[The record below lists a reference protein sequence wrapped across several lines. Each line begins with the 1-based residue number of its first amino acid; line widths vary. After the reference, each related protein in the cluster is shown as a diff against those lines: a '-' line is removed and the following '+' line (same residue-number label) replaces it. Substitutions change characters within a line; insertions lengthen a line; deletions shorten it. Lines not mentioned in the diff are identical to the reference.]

1 MIVTYTKNILIL
13 LFGKIFFVI
22 LSLEKVFFMLNSLL
36 NNRIKISPR
45 QFRFGVFLLL
55 FCWAW
60 AGYSQSVTNGWTR
73 YFIRNGLIQAGH
85 TRIIPIN
92 DISVNSENS
101 TRYPF
106 AAGGRF
112 GGPAELVEY
121 TKGPATAA
129 EAGWYYFVISGDDG
143 YKISK
148 TLGATQT
155 DIVTARET
163 WGGNLGRCRISL
175 VYLNVGESLKITHNN
190 RGNRNHPY
198 ALNITNFSK
207 LSEPAIGVGA
217 CSNNGIPLTH
227 NATMPPASNMAHF
240 TPDMHPENRN
250 NCIWEETI
258 TLLTYWRVKK
268 ITKNGVCGTEEKRI
282 LTDNISNAFDSV
294 KQLCPDDPYGRY
306 EIRVEYEYNNGVDT
320 QSLFS
325 STQTFIVPELKTPPV
340 VSECAKSLKTASWD
354 TATNSVKTSADKVE
368 IEKSKLNI
376 TIEDALACCPMS
388 WYITEKGSTTKL
400 FEGTGQPSTS
410 TQKIELADS
419 DTQEKKYTIT
429 YTLGCSGQ
437 TKSENITIRPRPKV
451 EIQ

>member
-1 MIVTYTKNILIL
+1 
-13 LFGKIFFVI
+13 
-22 LSLEKVFFMLNSLL
+22 MLNSLL
-36 NNRIKISPR
+36 NNKIKLSR
-45 QFRFGVFLLL
+45 KQFRFGIFLLL
-55 FCWAW
+55 FCLAW
-60 AGYSQSVTNGWTR
+60 VGYSQSVANGWTR
-73 YFIRNGLIQAGH
+73 YFIRNGLIQ
-85 TRIIPIN
+85 TSRTTTIN
-92 DISVNSENS
+92 SNNISVNSKNS

-112 GGPAELVEY
+112 GGSAELVEY
-121 TKGPATAA
+121 TKGPTTAT
-129 EAGWYYFVISGDDG
+129 EVGWYYFVISGDDG

-155 DIVTARET
+155 DIVTNRET
-163 WGGNLGRCRISL
+163 WANHLGRCRINL
-175 VYLNVGESLKITHNN
+175 VYLNVGEILKITHNN
-190 RGNRNHPY
+190 RSNRNHPY
-198 ALNITNFSK
+198 ALNVTNFTK
-207 LSEPAIGVGA
+207 LSTVNISVGA
-217 CSNNGIPLTH
+217 CSNNSIPLTH
-227 NATMPPASNMAHF
+227 SATMPPASNMAHF
-240 TPDMHPENRN
+240 TSDMHQDNRYD
-250 NCIWEETI
+250 CIWEEAT
-258 TLLTYWRVKK
+258 TLVTYWRVKK
-268 ITKNGVCGTEEKRI
+268 ITKNGICGSEEKRI
-282 LTDNISNAFDSV
+282 SGRITNAFEIA
-294 KQLCPDDPYGRY
+294 KQLCPNDPYGKY
-306 EIRVEYEYNNGVDT
+306 KIRAEYEYSNGVDK

-368 IEKSKLNI
+368 IKKSKLNI
-376 TIEDALACCPMS
+376 TIEDPLACCPMS

-437 TKSENITIRPRPKV
+437 IKSEDITIRPRPKV